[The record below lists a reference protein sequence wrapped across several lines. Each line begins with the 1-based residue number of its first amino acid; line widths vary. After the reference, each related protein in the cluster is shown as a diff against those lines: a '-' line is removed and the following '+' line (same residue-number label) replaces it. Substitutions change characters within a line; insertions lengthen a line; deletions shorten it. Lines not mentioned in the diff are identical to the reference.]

1 MGGVGWCSLHVV
13 TESCSGVSV
22 TTGQASERTHLDMG
36 ERDGG
41 RPLLALPL
49 GLSGTKARDPGVP
62 KPLSI
67 ANTDPAL

>member
-1 MGGVGWCSLHVV
+1 
-13 TESCSGVSV
+13 
-22 TTGQASERTHLDMG
+22 MG